1 MKKCASGN
9 FCYATLSI
17 YITTDSKVFLTATPN
32 ILVDNIHQQLLGA
45 AAASFFWK
53 IVVPE
58 AWLKFWKITCKDSC
72 CAPICN
78 PCPVLKSLL
87 P

>member
-17 YITTDSKVFLTATPN
+17 YITTDSKVFLTPN

-45 AAASFFWK
+45 AA
-53 IVVPE
+53 
-58 AWLKFWKITCKDSC
+58 TSC
-72 CAPICN
+72 FG
-78 PCPVLKSLL
+78 K
-87 P
+87 